1 MLEYMIKS
9 SKTVKKMDNSKYL
22 LWDLLPMLDLWHKK
36 LKNMVLMTKL
46 SKLIILELL
55 ESKIKMEKLSS
66 NTMSKKVIFGECVK
80 LKMHL
85 LKIGSVLL
93 LLELE
98 IPKPLLFSG

>member
-66 NTMSKKVIFGECVK
+66 NTMSKK
-80 LKMHL
+80 
-85 LKIGSVLL
+85 
-93 LLELE
+93 
-98 IPKPLLFSG
+98 